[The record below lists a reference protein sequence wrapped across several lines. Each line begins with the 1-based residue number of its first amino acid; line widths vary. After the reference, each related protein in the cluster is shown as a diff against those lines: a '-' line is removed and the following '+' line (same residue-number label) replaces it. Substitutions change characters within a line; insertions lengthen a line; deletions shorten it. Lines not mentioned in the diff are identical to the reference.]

1 MIGIPSVDL
10 STKDYDKLTFRGGQI
25 NNKIAQSQQ
34 DFYPK
39 VQPRSSAE
47 RDNSNL
53 LHSALRAASTDMAHK
68 LLDYASLDKTDCEA
82 SCILIALANHEP
94 LGSRSNKTNESHGE
108 TSKPKQPDQDKMSQ
122 ENLPSKQAL
131 QGVTQT
137 NDKKSQQKSD
147 PIMLLMAAAEVV
159 NRQSHS
165 DEKRKRYS
173 YPSRYYHRTS
183 DEWTPQHKRMRTSPP
198 TSPAP
203 TSYKPDT
210 WRKNSSRSHSKSDH
224 KSSTKVAQAN
234 NSFSKQYHS
243 MKQNPKIK
251 QNALHTYI
259 TYMIYNDLAH
269 GGANQNGKPNAMTT
283 STLANGGAIEKNHQ
297 PNVFE
302 SVSNNSMP
310 PSTTS
315 VSPNYYK
322 QSKQRNEHLHHRP
335 YAGDALNNSPG
346 SSSSMRSVSTTP
358 ADVNSHSQ
366 QLTTSSTT
374 TANTSDSKST
384 ISSLSSPWYPPANH
398 SPLNARSSLAPSA
411 AAAPPPPP
419 TLHDERSILSRPLTA
434 FLWDKEDKSSSIPA
448 PKKDMMILPPLSSAK
463 ASPSP
468 SNFDQ
473 LKPV

>member
-1 MIGIPSVDL
+1 MS
-10 STKDYDKLTFRGGQI
+10 LTTTL
-25 NNKIAQSQQ
+25 NTSKIAPSQQ

-47 RDNSNL
+47 RDNSIL
-53 LHSALRAASTDMAHK
+53 LHSALKAASTDMAHK

-94 LGSRSNKTNESHGE
+94 LLSRSNKTNESNGE
-108 TSKPKQPDQDKMSQ
+108 TSEPKQPDQDKMNQ
-122 ENLPSKQAL
+122 ENLSSKQAS
-131 QGVTQT
+131 QDVTQT
-137 NDKKSQQKSD
+137 NDKKSQQKND

-183 DEWTPQHKRMRTSPP
+183 DEWTPQHKRMCTSPP

-203 TSYKPDT
+203 TYKPDT
-210 WRKNSSRSHSKSDH
+210 WRKNSSRFHSKSDH
-224 KSSTKVAQAN
+224 KSSTKVAAN
-234 NSFSKQYHS
+234 NSFSRQYHS

-269 GGANQNGKPNAMTT
+269 GGGTHQNGKTNAMTT
-283 STLANGGAIEKNHQ
+283 STLANGAIEKNHQ

-302 SVSNNSMP
+302 SVSTNNMH
-310 PSTTS
+310 PSTASSS

-335 YAGDALNNSPG
+335 YAGDALHNSPG

-358 ADVNSHSQ
+358 ADVNTHS

-374 TANTSDSKST
+374 TGNTSDSKST

-398 SPLNARSSLAPSA
+398 SPLNARSSIAPS
-411 AAAPPPPP
+411 APPPPP
-419 TLHDERSILSRPLTA
+419 PTFHDERSILSRPLTA
-434 FLWDKEDKSSSIPA
+434 FLWDKDDKPSPTST
-448 PKKDMMILPPLSSAK
+448 PKKDMMVLPPLSSAK
-463 ASPSP
+463 ASSSP
-468 SNFDQ
+468 NDFSR
-473 LKPV
+473 LKSV

>member
-1 MIGIPSVDL
+1 MS
-10 STKDYDKLTFRGGQI
+10 LTTTL
-25 NNKIAQSQQ
+25 NASKIAQSQQ

-47 RDNSNL
+47 RDNSIL
-53 LHSALRAASTDMAHK
+53 LHSALKAASTDMAHR

-94 LGSRSNKTNESHGE
+94 FVSRSNKTNEPNGE
-108 TSKPKQPDQDKMSQ
+108 TSEPKQSEQDKMNQKDSS
-122 ENLPSKQAL
+122 SKEAS

-137 NDKKSQQKSD
+137 NDKKSQQKND

-173 YPSRYYHRTS
+173 YPSRYYHRKS
-183 DEWTPQHKRMRTSPP
+183 DESIPQQKRMRTSPP

-203 TSYKPDT
+203 TYKPDT

-224 KSSTKVAQAN
+224 KSSTKVAQPN
-234 NSFSKQYHS
+234 NSFSRQYHS

-259 TYMIYNDLAH
+259 TYMIYNDLAY
-269 GGANQNGKPNAMTT
+269 GGGTNQTGKTNIMSTPIST
-283 STLANGGAIEKNHQ
+283 SGAIEKNHQ

-302 SVSNNSMP
+302 SANNNISSSSSSMP
-310 PSTTS
+310 PSTSSSSS

-322 QSKQRNEHLHHRP
+322 QTKQRNDHLHHRP
-335 YAGDALNNSPG
+335 YAGDALHNSPG

-358 ADVNSHSQ
+358 ADVNNHS
-366 QLTTSSTT
+366 QLTTSSTAT
-374 TANTSDSKST
+374 GSSTNSDSKKT

-398 SPLNARSSLAPSA
+398 SPLNARTPIASSAL
-411 AAAPPPPP
+411 PPA
-419 TLHDERSILSRPLTA
+419 LHDERSILSRPLTA
-434 FLWDKEDKSSSIPA
+434 FLWDKEDKSSPIST
-448 PKKDMMILPPLSSAK
+448 PKKDMMILPPLSTK

-468 SNFDQ
+468 NNFGR
-473 LKPV
+473 LKTA

>member
-1 MIGIPSVDL
+1 
-10 STKDYDKLTFRGGQI
+10 
-25 NNKIAQSQQ
+25 
-34 DFYPK
+34 
-39 VQPRSSAE
+39 
-47 RDNSNL
+47 
-53 LHSALRAASTDMAHK
+53 MAHK

-94 LGSRSNKTNESHGE
+94 LGSRPNKTNESHGE
-108 TSKPKQPDQDKMSQ
+108 PSKPKRPDQNKMNQ
-122 ENLPSKQAL
+122 ESFSNKQAL

-147 PIMLLMAAAEVV
+147 PMMLLMAAAEVV

-173 YPSRYYHRTS
+173 YPSKYYHRKS
-183 DEWTPQHKRMRTSPP
+183 DEWIPQHKRLRTSPP

-203 TSYKPDT
+203 SYKPDT

-234 NSFSKQYHS
+234 NSFSRQYHS

-269 GGANQNGKPNAMTT
+269 GGGTNQNGKTNAMAT
-283 STLANGGAIEKNHQ
+283 STLANGAIEKNHQ
-297 PNVFE
+297 PSVFE
-302 SVSNNSMP
+302 STNTNSMP
-310 PSTTS
+310 PSTAS

-335 YAGDALNNSPG
+335 YAGDALHNSPG
-346 SSSSMRSVSTTP
+346 SSSSIRSVSTAP
-358 ADVNSHSQ
+358 ADVNNHS

-374 TANTSDSKST
+374 TGNSSDSKST

-398 SPLNARSSLAPSA
+398 SPLNARSSA
-411 AAAPPPPP
+411 AAPPPP

-434 FLWDKEDKSSSIPA
+434 FLWDKDDKPSPIST

-468 SNFDQ
+468 NNFDR